1 MKILVLSDIHANWY
15 ALEAILA
22 KESHDALIFLGDA
35 VDFGPN
41 PGDCVRFLMDS
52 SRGRFWGV
60 RGDHDHAVAYGMNC
74 RCSKELRKLA
84 VVTREWGEGFIKS
97 EEIGFLRRLPLGN
110 CFTLDGM
117 TFHLA
122 HGSYT
127 DSIYGD
133 VDYDAIE
140 RGPGINKGFAGISTD
155 YVLVGHSHRP
165 YIKRLGRTTVLNPG
179 SVGQPMDFN
188 PRASYAVIEDGEAA
202 IKRVRYDI
210 ERTVKDL
217 EKSSLPRDVVGEL
230 VSILVIGGVVKDSCQ
245 AWEPV

>member
-1 MKILVLSDIHANWY
+1 M
-15 ALEAILA
+15 E

-41 PGDCVRFLMDS
+41 PSDCLKFLMDS

-60 RGDHDHAVAYGMNC
+60 RGDHDHAVAYGMSC
-74 RCSKELRKLA
+74 RCSKGLRKLA

-97 EEIGFLRRLPLGN
+97 EEIGFLRRLPLDN
-110 CFTLDGM
+110 CFTLDGL

-127 DSIYGD
+127 DGIYKD
-133 VDYDAIE
+133 VDYDAVE
-140 RGPGINKGFAGISTD
+140 GEPEMKTGFAGINRD
-155 YVLVGHSHRP
+155 YVLIGHSHRP
-165 YIKRLGRTTVLNPG
+165 FIKRLGGTTVLNPG

-188 PRASYAVIEDGEAA
+188 PRASYAVIDDGEAV

-210 ERTVKDL
+210 ERTVRDL

-230 VSILVIGGVVKDSCQ
+230 VSILVIGGVVRDFNRSL
-245 AWEPV
+245 EPT